1 VNKITLLKLIGSI
14 IVCQVAGIIG
24 ALFTSPAIKGWYS
37 NLNKPSFNPPNWIF
51 GPVWTAL
58 YLLMGISLFLV
69 WKKYNGDSNIKI
81 ALTIFFFQLVLN
93 TLWSIMFFGLRNPV
107 AGFIV
112 IVVLWIAILLTII
125 SFYKYSITASMLLI
139 PYILWV
145 SFATVLNYY
154 LWKLN

>member
-1 VNKITLLKLIGSI
+1 MTLLKLIGSI

-93 TLWSIMFFGLRNPV
+93 TLWSIMFFGLRNPM

>member
-1 VNKITLLKLIGSI
+1 MTLLKLIGSI
-14 IVCQVAGIIG
+14 IVCQVVGIIG

-93 TLWSIMFFGLRNPV
+93 TLWSIMFFGLRNPM

>member
-1 VNKITLLKLIGSI
+1 MNKMTLLKLIGSI

-81 ALTIFFFQLVLN
+81 ALTIFFF
-93 TLWSIMFFGLRNPV
+93 
-107 AGFIV
+107 
-112 IVVLWIAILLTII
+112 
-125 SFYKYSITASMLLI
+125 
-139 PYILWV
+139 
-145 SFATVLNYY
+145 
-154 LWKLN
+154 